1 MILIII
7 AFKIITKTNNQVGGS
22 DSSHHP
28 PTTPSTEGSLKVAF
42 HHNNYHCNLYF
53 NHHRNQYFNHHN
65 YYLNHHYKQYSDHH
79 HIHYFNHHHSS
90 SIAIIVKIILIT
102 VHQQPHEQKVLYL
115 TPIQVIKGSKQANRW
130 SGLWGGNT
138 KVECLSVIIIVLRV
152 VI

>member
-1 MILIII
+1 MISIII

-53 NHHRNQYFNHHN
+53 NHHRNQYFNHH
-65 YYLNHHYKQYSDHH
+65 

-102 VHQQPHEQKVLYL
+102 THQQPHEQKVLYL

-138 KVECLSVIIIVLRV
+138 KVECLSDIIIVLRV